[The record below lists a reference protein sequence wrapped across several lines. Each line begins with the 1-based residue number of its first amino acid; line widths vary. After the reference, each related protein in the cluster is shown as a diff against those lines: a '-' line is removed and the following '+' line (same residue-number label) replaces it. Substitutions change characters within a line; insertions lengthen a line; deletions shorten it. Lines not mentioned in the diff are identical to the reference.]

1 MNIKVLATIISKT
14 CVSSPA
20 VRMNLDFVFLNLA
33 EAGAVNLFFRVI
45 LLCQIRVSCY
55 QVTKAR
61 SKATEIISY
70 EPKTLVTRNV
80 PRNSEK

>member
-33 EAGAVNLFFRVI
+33 EAGAVNSYFSELFCFARF
-45 LLCQIRVSCY
+45 LSA
-55 QVTKAR
+55 VTK
-61 SKATEIISY
+61 
-70 EPKTLVTRNV
+70 L
-80 PRNSEK
+80 PRYQGTIQGNRDHFI